1 MSDVGKLLE
10 DKLYAQAI
18 QDSVKVTD
26 AEVKGMMEERLSY
39 MVTQIGSL
47 DKVIKYYKKNTEEE
61 FRSYFFDILKEN
73 KLSSE
78 MQKKIVEE
86 VEITPEEVR
95 NFFKSI
101 QKSCL
106 WCRNGSGK

>member
-10 DKLYAQAI
+10 DKLYAHQAI

-47 DKVIKYYKKNTEEE
+47 DKVKVLQEKYG
-61 FRSYFFDILKEN
+61 RRI
-73 KLSSE
+73 
-78 MQKKIVEE
+78 
-86 VEITPEEVR
+86 
-95 NFFKSI
+95 
-101 QKSCL
+101 
-106 WCRNGSGK
+106 

>member
-1 MSDVGKLLE
+1 
-10 DKLYAQAI
+10 
-18 QDSVKVTD
+18 
-26 AEVKGMMEERLSY
+26 

-47 DKVIKYYKKNTEEE
+47 DKVIKYYRKYGRRI
-61 FRSYFFDILKEN
+61 RSYFFDILKEN

-101 QKSCL
+101 PKEDSF
-106 WCRNGSGK
+106 

>member
-1 MSDVGKLLE
+1 MHT
-10 DKLYAQAI
+10 I

-26 AEVKGMMEERLSY
+26 AEVKEERLSY

-73 KLSSE
+73 KFR
-78 MQKKIVEE
+78 QKCK
-86 VEITPEEVR
+86 R
-95 NFFKSI
+95 K
-101 QKSCL
+101 
-106 WCRNGSGK
+106 

>member
-1 MSDVGKLLE
+1 
-10 DKLYAQAI
+10 
-18 QDSVKVTD
+18 VTD

-61 FRSYFFDILKEN
+61 FRSYFDILKEN

-95 NFFKSI
+95 NFSNQYQRI
-101 QKSCL
+101 CLLVQK
-106 WCRNGSGK
+106 WKWRK

>member
-10 DKLYAQAI
+10 DKLYAHQAI

-61 FRSYFFDILKEN
+61 FRSYFFDILKRTNFRQKCKEN
-73 KLSSE
+73 S
-78 MQKKIVEE
+78 
-86 VEITPEEVR
+86 
-95 NFFKSI
+95 
-101 QKSCL
+101 
-106 WCRNGSGK
+106 

>member
-61 FRSYFFDILKEN
+61 FRSYFFDILKRT
-73 KLSSE
+73 SFR
-78 MQKKIVEE
+78 QKCK
-86 VEITPEEVR
+86 R
-95 NFFKSI
+95 K
-101 QKSCL
+101 
-106 WCRNGSGK
+106 

>member
-1 MSDVGKLLE
+1 
-10 DKLYAQAI
+10 
-18 QDSVKVTD
+18 VTD

-47 DKVIKYYKKNTEEE
+47 DKVIKYYKKNTEE

-86 VEITPEEVR
+86 VEITP
-95 NFFKSI
+95 
-101 QKSCL
+101 
-106 WCRNGSGK
+106 GSS

>member
-10 DKLYAQAI
+10 DKLYAHQAI

-47 DKVIKYYKKNTEEE
+47 DKVIKYYKKNTEE
-61 FRSYFFDILKEN
+61 FRSYFFDILKRT
-73 KLSSE
+73 SFR
-78 MQKKIVEE
+78 QKCK
-86 VEITPEEVR
+86 R
-95 NFFKSI
+95 K
-101 QKSCL
+101 
-106 WCRNGSGK
+106 

>member
-1 MSDVGKLLE
+1 MLGKLLE
-10 DKLYAQAI
+10 DKLYAHQAI

-61 FRSYFFDILKEN
+61 FKLLRYFEREQAFVRNAKEN
-73 KLSSE
+73 S
-78 MQKKIVEE
+78 
-86 VEITPEEVR
+86 
-95 NFFKSI
+95 
-101 QKSCL
+101 
-106 WCRNGSGK
+106 

>member
-1 MSDVGKLLE
+1 MLGKLLE
-10 DKLYAQAI
+10 DKLYAHQAI

-61 FRSYFFDILKEN
+61 FNLLRYFEREQAFVRNAKEN
-73 KLSSE
+73 S
-78 MQKKIVEE
+78 
-86 VEITPEEVR
+86 
-95 NFFKSI
+95 
-101 QKSCL
+101 
-106 WCRNGSGK
+106 

>member
-1 MSDVGKLLE
+1 
-10 DKLYAQAI
+10 
-18 QDSVKVTD
+18 
-26 AEVKGMMEERLSY
+26 MMEERLSY

-73 KLSSE
+73 KLSE

-86 VEITPEEVR
+86 VEITLRKFVIFS
-95 NFFKSI
+95 NQY
-101 QKSCL
+101 QKDL
-106 WCRNGSGK
+106 PFWCRNGRWRK